1 MISVCCNSWK
11 HPSICEFDDQ
21 LASTRILISL
31 RLNFGLE
38 IFLLA
43 FQLEFSP
50 RCIVRS
56 SSTGSTA
63 DQCNGGNDH
72 TLTCQRQSPLL
83 SYDKD
88 FPGRSHITSA
98 TRTGRA
104 IGSFLIV
111 NDSQVSSFTWII
123 NTINMYDFIERAA
136 LGPDVVVP
144 IARVIPQ
151 FDLSKLTNGLII
163 DDDGGILMMFDRYS
177 GALWYR
183 RGRTLCIHYFD

>member
-21 LASTRILISL
+21 RASTRILISL

-50 RCIVRS
+50 KCIVS
-56 SSTGSTA
+56 LSSTASTT
-63 DQCNGGNDH
+63 DQSNGENDH

-104 IGSFLIV
+104 IGSLLV
-111 NDSQVSSFTWII
+111 AKDSRASSFTRII
-123 NTINMYDFIERAA
+123 YTINMYDFIERAA
-136 LGPDVVVP
+136 HGPDLVVP
-144 IARVIPQ
+144 IASAIPKS
-151 FDLSKLTNGLII
+151 DLSKLTNGFII
-163 DDDGGILMMFDRYS
+163 DDDGRILVMFDRYS

-183 RGRTLCIHYFD
+183 RGRTLCIQYFD

>member
-31 RLNFGLE
+31 HLDFGLE
-38 IFLLA
+38 ICLLA
-43 FQLEFSP
+43 FQLAFSP
-50 RCIVRS
+50 KCIFRS
-56 SSTGSTA
+56 SSAGSTV
-63 DQCNGGNDH
+63 NGENDH
-72 TLTCQRQSPLL
+72 ALTCERQSPLL
-83 SYDKD
+83 SYDKDSD

-104 IGSFLIV
+104 IGSHLV
-111 NDSQVSSFTWII
+111 VSDSRVSSFTRII
-123 NTINMYDFIERAA
+123 YAINMYDFIERAA
-136 LGPDVVVP
+136 HSPDVVAP
-144 IARVIPQ
+144 IARLIPQ

-163 DDDGGILMMFDRYS
+163 DDDGRILMMIDRYS